1 MSYNAKV
8 YMKQGGEKLVV
19 NGGEISVDGG
29 IITAAGTQ
37 ANTIANLTIT
47 ANLTGINGTDTF
59 MSAEQAAAL
68 GADLAAIAT
77 KLNAVIAAL
86 EGVGIL
92 ASE

>member
-8 YMKQGGEKLVV
+8 YMKQGGDELVV
-19 NGGEISVDGG
+19 DTGGK
-29 IITAAGTQ
+29 ITAGGTQ
-37 ANTIANLTIT
+37 ASAIANLTIT
-47 ANLTGINGTDTF
+47 ADLSGIKTETP
-59 MSAEQAAAL
+59 MTAEQAAAL

-77 KLNAVIAAL
+77 KLNAILAAL

>member
-8 YMKQGGEKLVV
+8 YMKQGGDELVV
-19 NGGEISVDGG
+19 DTGGK
-29 IITAAGTQ
+29 ITAAGTQ
-37 ANTIANLTIT
+37 ASAIENLTIT
-47 ANLTGINGTDTF
+47 ANLDGINGTDTF
-59 MSAEQAAAL
+59 MSAVQAAAL

-77 KLNAVIAAL
+77 KLNAILAAL